1 MTYNRDGFSS
11 ITSKEEKEKYMNNET
26 SINKSIPISSTSIP
40 TNLLLA
46 ILYFVGKYGAETLIK
61 SIIELNKTN
70 ITLDDITNL
79 QSTIKRP
86 EDYFKR

>member
-1 MTYNRDGFSS
+1 MTYNKDGFSS
-11 ITSKEEKEKYMNNET
+11 LTSKEEKEIYM
-26 SINKSIPISSTSIP
+26 NKSITVTPTSIP

-86 EDYFKR
+86 EDYFNKR